1 MGEVI
6 WSVKRGTGREW
17 GRLSGQLRGG
27 QVESGGRLSGQL
39 RGGQVE
45 SGGRLSG
52 QLRGTGRVGEV
63 IWSVKRGTGR
73 ECGEVGD
80 R

>member
-17 GRLSGQLRGG
+17 G
-27 QVESGGRLSGQL
+27 
-39 RGGQVE
+39 
-45 SGGRLSG
+45 
-52 QLRGTGRVGEV
+52 EV

-73 ECGEVGD
+73 EWGVQVESGGGYLVS
-80 R
+80 